1 MSVGMG
7 LWRLTRTG
15 LASAVR
21 LLVIVWGAVTIVF
34 FVGRVLPGDPA
45 VLLSGPSA
53 GPERIEAARATLGLD
68 RPLSLQ
74 YWDYV
79 GGLLQGDLGRS
90 LLTGRDVA
98 ADLAVRLPASVE
110 LVTAALGLACIA
122 AFTLA
127 VLAASRP
134 GGLWDRFG
142 DAIAMLGTAVPTFF
156 LGVLLILIFYVLLPV
171 APPPFGRIAVSVSAP
186 APVSGMLVVDSLL
199 ARRWDS
205 LGSALH
211 HLILPA
217 GALALSIFPQLFRV
231 FRTHLQASLR
241 SDAWAAVRQA
251 GLAPWLAWRRYV
263 LPPVL
268 APALTLLAA
277 SYGYLIG
284 GTVLVEH
291 IYGWNG
297 LGSYAV
303 AAIAAGDYQVVQG
316 VVLVSALAYALA
328 YLAVDM
334 VTPMVDPRLREVT
347 PSGRRL

>member
-1 MSVGMG
+1 MALGRLARMGIASV
-7 LWRLTRTG
+7 
-15 LASAVR
+15 VR
-21 LLVIVWGAVTIVF
+21 LLVIAWGAVTIVF

-53 GPERIEAARATLGLD
+53 SPERVEAVKAALGLN

-90 LLTGRDVA
+90 LLSGRDVA

-110 LVTAALGLACIA
+110 LVTAALGVACAA

-127 VLAASRP
+127 VLAACRP
-134 GGLWDRFG
+134 GGVWDRLG

-156 LGVLLILIFYVLLPV
+156 LGVLLILFFYVLMPV
-171 APPPFGRIAVSVSAP
+171 APPPFGRIAVSVPAP
-186 APVSGMLVVDSLL
+186 APVSGMLVVDSVLS
-199 ARRWDS
+199 RRWDA

-217 GALALSIFPQLFRV
+217 GTLAVSIFPQLYRV
-231 FRTHLQASLR
+231 FRTHLEASLR

-251 GLAPWLAWRRYV
+251 GLSPWRAWRRYV
-263 LPPVL
+263 VPPVL
-268 APALTLLAA
+268 GPALTLLAA

-303 AAIAAGDYQVVQG
+303 GAIAAGDYQVVQG

-328 YLAVDM
+328 YLAVD
-334 VTPMVDPRLREVT
+334 VLTSVVDPRLREAAR
-347 PSGRRL
+347 SGRGR